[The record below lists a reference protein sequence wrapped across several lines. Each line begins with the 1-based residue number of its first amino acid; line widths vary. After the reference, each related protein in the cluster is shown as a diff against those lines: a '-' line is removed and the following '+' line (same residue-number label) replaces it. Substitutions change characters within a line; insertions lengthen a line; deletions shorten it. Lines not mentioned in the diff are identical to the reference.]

1 MRCRACETI
10 CSATSRGR
18 AGGGNTNRASA
29 NAKAA
34 PVTTHPCRAPC
45 FADRPPQKRN
55 PCPRAVATRTRPS
68 GPPPF
73 CCSNTAKTAFT
84 LVRNTFR
91 EITFT
96 AKPTRPRNGQASRRR
111 LACPSANSWVFVGLA
126 TGLAVRL
133 NGIGPRPCLTS
144 PGRGSA
150 LLDCGDDR
158 SHVAAVERDPRKL
171 PGSTVPEEH
180 GAHRIWERR
189 VQRAGNHRRRADDTN
204 VTGPLAHARVASGGA
219 LIERPRRCGPGD
231 RGQPDR
237 RRG

>member
-1 MRCRACETI
+1 MAATPTRLAPTPRPLPSQHTPVAHHVSQIARRRSET
-10 CSATSRGR
+10 RVHVRWQPGPGR
-18 AGGGNTNRASA
+18 L
-29 NAKAA
+29 
-34 PVTTHPCRAPC
+34 
-45 FADRPPQKRN
+45 
-55 PCPRAVATRTRPS
+55 PRLRSVVAILLTPHLRW
-68 GPPPF
+68 
-73 CCSNTAKTAFT
+73 A
-84 LVRNTFR
+84 RNTFR
-91 EITFT
+91 EIKFT

-150 LLDCGDDR
+150 VLDCGDDR
-158 SHVAAVERDPRKL
+158 SHVAAVERDRRKL

-219 LIERPRRCGPGD
+219 LIERPRRCGPSD

-237 RRG
+237 RRGCGHGKWREVAQTH